1 MLTRIG
7 VDSNVVVSR
16 RLPRCGKGSG
26 RSVSQACRACAES
39 RATIRRRAGKKL
51 DGAAQESNL
60 PSVGLRRRTG
70 FEDKL
75 AVAVD
80 SRYLE
85 MHQTEPVTMAK
96 LGWLLGKAT
105 APLGEVRL
113 AELTPKDVYACA

>member
-1 MLTRIG
+1 MRQRFRQIG
-7 VDSNVVVSR
+7 QPGVPCLCRKPGHSKAQSR
-16 RLPRCGKGSG
+16 
-26 RSVSQACRACAES
+26 E
-39 RATIRRRAGKKL
+39 KL